1 MGERR
6 EVSRGQLN
14 QVVDVFGA
22 AAAAALIVQAERRD
36 QPCASDLATSSR
48 LLHITLGQ
56 TLAETDIH
64 KDRPFSGATWSCQ
77 VTIMRTVIN
86 IIPRERV

>member
-1 MGERR
+1 
-6 EVSRGQLN
+6 
-14 QVVDVFGA
+14 
-22 AAAAALIVQAERRD
+22 
-36 QPCASDLATSSR
+36 